1 MRVGETEW
9 QQGPR
14 IGDPAFIALFEFTG
28 DPGDLLADKDLKQVV
43 KAHGISASKHHYRCW
58 LYANGC
64 GGGQK
69 VNKLRHWSGLRVR
82 AEAAAPPPAG
92 AAAGAGAGAARAGP
106 DYFVDGNGQGSGFPS
121 NVTHKSY

>member
-1 MRVGETEW
+1 MTA
-9 QQGPR
+9 GPSHR
-14 IGDPAFIALFEFTG
+14 RPPPGAFIARFEFTR

-82 AEAAAPPPAG
+82 AEGAAPPPVGAAVGAVAG
-92 AAAGAGAGAARAGP
+92 AVAGVAPRGP
-106 DYFVDGNGQGSGFPS
+106 DYFVDGNGQGSSFPS
-121 NVTHKSY
+121 NVTNKSY

>member
-1 MRVGETEW
+1 MAA
-9 QQGPR
+9 GPSHR
-14 IGDPAFIALFEFTG
+14 RPPRGAFIALFEFTR

-82 AEAAAPPPAG
+82 AEAAAPPPAS
-92 AAAGAGAGAARAGP
+92 AVAGAAPRGP
-106 DYFVDGNGQGSGFPS
+106 DYFVDGNGQGSSFPS
-121 NVTHKSY
+121 NVTNKSY